1 MGTTDSATSRLQ
13 EKLIENAKKEAEE
26 IIRKAEEEAR
36 KIIENAE
43 KEYEEKV
50 EKVKEKIIS
59 DAKRRAEEIIV
70 DAKIRARMILA
81 EEKKNIV
88 EQVFRRVEEIV
99 KSGRFNRRESLYN
112 LLKESISEIALSNI
126 RVIVSREDEK
136 LVKELK
142 KQLEK
147 ELNVKIVEI
156 KVTNSISG
164 GVIVESLD
172 GRIRIDNS
180 YEERLESARSKLAPL
195 IVKEVLGRG

>member
-1 MGTTDSATSRLQ
+1 MGSTSKVTSRLQ
-13 EKLIENAKKEAEE
+13 EKLVENAKKEAEE
-26 IIRKAEEEAR
+26 IIKKAEEEAR
-36 KIIENAE
+36 KIIENARR
-43 KEYEEKV
+43 EY
-50 EKVKEKIIS
+50 KEKAKSIREKILS

-99 KSGRFNRRESLYN
+99 KSSEFDRRESLYN

-126 RVIVSREDEK
+126 RIIVGKKDEK
-136 LVKELK
+136 IVKELR

-147 ELNVKIVEI
+147 ELGVKIVEV
-156 KVTNSISG
+156 KVVDYVSG

-172 GRIRIDNS
+172 GRVRINNT
-180 YEERLESARSKLAPL
+180 YEERLENARSKLAPL
-195 IVKEVLGRG
+195 IVREVLERG